1 MEPPYFTHPVTNWT
15 IGEGNLVIENNMEDL
30 RGINTIYIISEVIY
44 AQKVRVEVEVGNA
57 NMSDEINKRIPVAFS
72 YMKFPMDKM
81 GVVQAAKDTKLN
93 IAAEFQLMGEEDK
106 TNRGLGEAR
115 WSQWPGGLGLRMAN
129 IFHMK

>member
-1 MEPPYFTHPVTNWT
+1 MQ
-15 IGEGNLVIENNMEDL
+15 
-30 RGINTIYIISEVIY
+30 GINTIYIISEVIY

-93 IAAEFQLMGEEDK
+93 IAADFQLVGEEDK
-106 TNRGLGEAR
+106 TNRGLGGGKVEPVAR
-115 WSQWPGGLGLRMAN
+115 RTRSQDG
-129 IFHMK
+129 